1 MRKLFGGSVLGLA
14 MLVPGVASASTITLG
29 FASNLGA
36 VITFNASDS
45 FSFTNESASRG
56 SADEAASFV
65 GASGNS
71 ASLSDFGAVNGA
83 FTQAQLADGGDATQL
98 SSYSGGSFIGTDSE
112 GYKFVADVD
121 WKGVFS
127 NSSHGAYNGA
137 LVQLS
142 NINYGGSDQSFIDLA
157 RHGGDGLALSLTF
170 AKNRAYRDLSNGS
183 EKNGWRGNR
192 GEGGIDHQPIDS
204 GSAPEPA
211 SMLLLGTGLLGLG
224 SAARRRKSQKNG

>member
-14 MLVPGVASASTITLG
+14 LLMPGVASASTITLG

-36 VITFNASDS
+36 IITFNAGDS
-45 FSFTNESASRG
+45 FSFTNEGASRG
-56 SADEAASFV
+56 SAGEAVSFS

-71 ASLSDFGAVNGA
+71 AMLSDFGSLSGA
-83 FTQAQLADGGDATQL
+83 FTHGQLADGGDAAQL
-98 SSYSGGSFIGTDSE
+98 SSYSGGSFIGSDSD
-112 GYKFVADVD
+112 GYKFVADVN
-121 WKGVFS
+121 WKNVFS
-127 NSSHGAYNGA
+127 NSNGAYNGA

-142 NINYGGSDQSFIDLA
+142 NVSYGGSDQSFMDLA

-170 AKNRAYRDLSNGS
+170 AKNRAFRDLSGGN
-183 EKNGWRGNR
+183 EKGGWRGNR
-192 GEGGIDHQPIDS
+192 GNGGLDEHSPIDS

-224 SAARRRKSQKNG
+224 NAVRRRNAKKG